1 MKVIGMACMTSE
13 EGRCQV
19 IASAIASQRIEG
31 LELAPGDA
39 ADLDRY
45 VTGEI
50 SLAELRTRIEARY
63 MGR

>member
-13 EGRCQV
+13 EGRRQV

-31 LELAPGDA
+31 LELAPEDT